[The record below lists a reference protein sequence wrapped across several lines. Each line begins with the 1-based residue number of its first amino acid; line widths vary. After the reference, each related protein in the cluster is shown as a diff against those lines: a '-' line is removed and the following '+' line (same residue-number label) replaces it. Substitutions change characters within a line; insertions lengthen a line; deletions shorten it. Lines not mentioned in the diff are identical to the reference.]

1 MPADRSRRTDGL
13 RDAYVGVVAQQGRV
27 TLDRDFNA
35 EHGYLAGRMTAQT
48 IDLIGP
54 SGTPDDGF
62 RISLPAAGDPPLWTP
77 PAPLPAPAQVQF
89 DVRIAPGVMYLGG
102 QRAFLWGKQDGHPII
117 YSYFDQPDWA
127 HVPGVLGP
135 DGQRPTRELV
145 YLAAW
150 EQEVS
155 AVEDPDLLDVALGG
169 PDTTQRLRLMRRVVR
184 EPVDASDCS
193 TAWNAATALW
203 HTRDGLVLN
212 PATMRLRSE
221 TRLQVSF
228 PDEGATTDPCDPIVT
243 SGYLGA
249 DNQLIRVQI
258 ADPSN
263 GQAQLLWGYDNAS
276 FLYRATPLASNAAM
290 LSIAPLPPDAFHV
303 PQTGQVVEILRTAA
317 VLESVPDATDPT
329 GQKSIVRCVA
339 EPTGIVR
346 RLTQPF
352 GPSGSGDPTPY
363 IVLDQPL
370 PAEYLAD
377 TTPLFLRV
385 WQSQIAFDRGGGT
398 VLLTDDVTGA
408 STGVQ
413 VTISTPAGI
422 ALTRGVYWLIAI
434 RPSTPQAVYPE
445 RLLIAPQPPDG
456 PPRWAC
462 PLAVLDWTKPDS
474 PSVTDCRNT
483 VGGLSSEC
491 CCTVTVKPGD
501 KLSLQQAI
509 DMAAAS
515 GGVVCLMPGTYS
527 LPKPLLLTSKH
538 AGITV
543 EACGVVRLLASK
555 GDEDAFAL
563 GLIVIAQAPRVT
575 LRGLT
580 LGPPSAARP
589 GPVFDR
595 LTTLLRDSRFG
606 AAALAAAA
614 NAIRVM
620 VGVHVGESPNV
631 TIENCTLE
639 MALAERTEPFDLFG
653 VALLLQGNC
662 GGLSVT
668 GCSFDS
674 SIVPSFNPIQTV
686 GRPAQPTL
694 PLDTHLE
701 PRPTALPVFA
711 SAGAADIIATVR
723 TGFESI
729 VANRVDASAIVVE
742 RTLSALVG
750 CLALPALGIDQKSV
764 TCNLGDTVL
773 RENIFAGFTL
783 PFFAL
788 ARVDALRILDN
799 EVRESLGGFWLVLN
813 DWQKPVDSKSQS
825 LLNGP
830 LDAAFGLAELDLI
843 ASVGI
848 TLPLPFDSTG
858 APGTQPPVG
867 PASIFVNGN
876 QIEPVAMTRKGT
888 SCLLMLVNRTP
899 IDNTDTTASLIVAN
913 NRLRS
918 RSGPRAPTA
927 LIATAKQERCVIS
940 SNLILSE
947 SATGTDPGPSLWL
960 APEGISDGV
969 TLLSVVGNVIDGPS
983 DLGQFPR
990 AGITPSQT
998 WTPYNAMPS

>member
-1 MPADRSRRTDGL
+1 MPADKSRRTDGL

-35 EHGYLAGRMTAQT
+35 EHGYLAGRMTAET

-54 SGTPDDGF
+54 CGTPDDGW
-62 RISLPAAGDPPLWTP
+62 RISLPAAAYPPLWTP

-89 DVRIAPGVMYLGG
+89 DVRIAPGVMYVGG
-102 QRAFLWGKQDGHPII
+102 QRAFLRGEQDGHPII

-135 DGQRPTRELV
+135 DGQHPTRELV
-145 YLAAW
+145 YLAVS

-184 EPVDASDCS
+184 EPVDASDCG
-193 TAWNAATALW
+193 TAWEAATALW
-203 HTRDGLVLN
+203 HKRDGLDLD

-228 PDEGATTDPCDPIVT
+228 ADEGATTDPCDPIVT

-258 ADPSN
+258 GDPSN

-276 FLYRATPLASNAAM
+276 FVYRATPLASNAAM
-290 LSIAPLPPDAFHV
+290 LSIAPLPPDAFHI

-352 GPSGSGDPTPY
+352 GPTGSGDPTPY
-363 IVLDQPL
+363 MVLDQPL

-377 TTPLFLRV
+377 TTPLFVRV
-385 WQSQIAFDRGGGT
+385 WQSEIAFDPAGGT

-422 ALTRGVYWLIAI
+422 ALTRGAYWLIAV

-462 PLAVLDWTKPDS
+462 PLAVLDWTKPDA
-474 PSVTDCRNT
+474 PTVTDCRNT
-483 VGGLSSEC
+483 VGGLRCEC

-501 KLSLQQAI
+501 KLGLQEAI
-509 DMAAAS
+509 DKAAAS

-538 AGITV
+538 AGITL
-543 EACGVVRLLASK
+543 EACGVVRLIASK
-555 GDEDAFAL
+555 GDEDAFAP
-563 GLIVIAQAPRVT
+563 GLILIAHAPRVT

-580 LGPPSAARP
+580 LAPPSAARP
-589 GPVFDR
+589 GPVVDS
-595 LTTLLRDSRFG
+595 LTTLLRGSRFD
-606 AAALAAAA
+606 AAALATAA

-631 TIENCTLE
+631 TIEDCTLE

-653 VALLLQGNC
+653 VAVLLQGDC
-662 GGLSVT
+662 SGLSVT
-668 GCSFDS
+668 GCSFAS
-674 SIVPSFNPIQTV
+674 SIVPSFNPIQTI
-686 GRPAQPTL
+686 GQPAQPIL
-694 PLDTHLE
+694 PLETHVE
-701 PRPTALPVFA
+701 HAPATLPVFA
-711 SAGAADIIATVR
+711 SAGASDIIATVR

-729 VANRVDASAIVVE
+729 VANRIDASAIVVE

-750 CLALPALGIDQKSV
+750 CLALPTLVPEPRGVIH
-764 TCNLGDTVL
+764 CNLGDTVL
-773 RENIFAGFTL
+773 RDNIFAGFTL
-783 PFFAL
+783 PFFAF

-813 DWQKPVDSKSQS
+813 DWQTPVDPKSQS

-830 LDAAFGLAELDLI
+830 LAAATGSAELSLI
-843 ASVGI
+843 DSVGI
-848 TLPLPFDSTG
+848 VFPLPFDPTS
-858 APGTQPPVG
+858 AARPPVG
-867 PASIFVNGN
+867 SASIFVDGN
-876 QIEPVAMTRKGT
+876 QIEPVAVSRHGT
-888 SCLLMLVNRTP
+888 SSLLMLVNRTP
-899 IDNTDTTASLIVAN
+899 VDNTDTTASLIIAN

-927 LIATAKQERCVIS
+927 LIATARQERCVIS
-940 SNLILSE
+940 SNLVLSE
-947 SATGTDPGPSLWL
+947 SAIGTDPGPSLWL

-969 TLLSVVGNVIDGPS
+969 TLLSVVGNVIDGTS
-983 DLGQFPR
+983 DLGQFTR

-998 WTPYNAMPS
+998 WAPYNAMPS